1 MKIAVVA
8 DRNRSYGR
16 ALCEGVASYALERT
30 DWTLGLLDSDRPVG
44 LKGYD
49 AVVARIVSSE
59 MLASLRRTNL
69 PIVDVYC
76 ALPRG
81 EAAGVDCDHR
91 AVGRMAAEYFLD
103 HRFTSFAYCG
113 YDGVPFSD
121 ARYEAFAERL
131 ASDGY
136 ECLRYD
142 SPKSVVDF
150 FTGRLLRREDLSDTP
165 DMRRLKSFAA
175 KLPKSTAVFCSHDL
189 RAYHFAAAVAAVGR
203 SVPDDIAILGCDND
217 TLVCAF
223 SPVPLS
229 SIDPN
234 AFEVG
239 YGAAAMLDSMLSG
252 GLHTQFETVAPRG
265 VVERKSTEVYPLD
278 PPWLSDALVYIH
290 RHYSDNLSAS
300 DVYAHLGLS
309 HTPIDKAF
317 KDSLGISVHQ
327 EILRVKVEEAARL
340 LRDGEA
346 TSVGEVA
353 RRCGF
358 ARQEHFWHAFKRR
371 FGMSPSLYA
380 AKSAKGK
387 VGDGGAVCEN
397 RII

>member
-1 MKIAVVA
+1 MRVGVVA

-16 ALCEGVASYALERT
+16 ALCEGVAAYALERG

-49 AVVARIVSSE
+49 AFVARIVSPE
-59 MLASLRRTNL
+59 MLARLRRTNR

-76 ALPRG
+76 AMPHG
-81 EAAGVDCDHR
+81 SVAGVDSDHE
-91 AVGRMAAEYFLD
+91 AVGRMAAEYFID
-103 HRFTSFAYCG
+103 HRFSSFAYCG

-121 ARYEAFAERL
+121 ARCRAFAARL

-136 ECLRYD
+136 ECLRYE
-142 SPKSVVDF
+142 SPKAAVDF
-150 FTGRLLRREDLSDTP
+150 FNGRLLRREDLSDTP
-165 DMRRLKSFAA
+165 DMRSLRTFAA

-189 RAYHFAAAVAAVGR
+189 RAYHFAAAAAAAGR
-203 SVPDDIAILGCDND
+203 AVPDDIAILGCDND

-229 SIDPN
+229 SIDPD

-239 YGAAAMLDSMLSG
+239 RRAAARLDDILSG
-252 GLHTQFETVAPRG
+252 GASVRFEKVAPLR

-290 RHYSDNLSAS
+290 RHYSDNLAAG

-309 HTPIDKAF
+309 HTPVDRAF
-317 KDSLGISVHQ
+317 KKALGTSVHQ
-327 EILRVKVEEAARL
+327 EILRVKLEKAARIL
-340 LRDGEA
+340 KDDA
-346 TSVGEVA
+346 AVSVGEVA
-353 RRCGF
+353 KRCGF
-358 ARQEHFWHAFKRR
+358 ARQEHFWHAFKGR
-371 FGMSPSLYA
+371 FGVSPSLYA
-380 AKSAKGK
+380 AKGGK
-387 VGDGGAVCEN
+387 
-397 RII
+397 

>member
-1 MKIAVVA
+1 MRIGVIA
-8 DRNRSYGR
+8 DRIRSYGR
-16 ALCEGVASYALERT
+16 ALCEGVAAYALERG
-30 DWTLGLLDSDRPVG
+30 DWALDLLDSDRPVG
-44 LKGYD
+44 LRGYD
-49 AVVARIVSSE
+49 AFVARIVSPE
-59 MLASLRRTNL
+59 MLDRLLRTNR

-81 EAAGVDCDHR
+81 SFAGVDCDHET
-91 AVGRMAAEYFLD
+91 VGRMAAEYFID
-103 HRFTSFAYCG
+103 HRFSRFAYCG

-121 ARYEAFAERL
+121 MRFEAFAARL

-136 ECLRYD
+136 ECLRYE
-142 SPKSVVDF
+142 SPKSAVDF
-150 FTGRLLRREDLSDTP
+150 FNGRLLRREDLSATP
-165 DMRRLKSFAA
+165 DMRRLRSFAA
-175 KLPKSTAVFCSHDL
+175 KLPKSTAVLCSHDL
-189 RAYHFAAAVAAVGR
+189 RAYHFAAAVASVGR

-239 YGAAAMLDSMLSG
+239 RRAAALLDDILSG
-252 GLHTQFETVAPRG
+252 GAPGQFEKVAPLR

-290 RHYSDNLSAS
+290 RHYADNLSAS

-309 HTPIDKAF
+309 HTPVDRAF
-317 KDSLGISVHQ
+317 KRTLGTSVHQ
-327 EILRVKVEEAARL
+327 EVLRVKLEEAARL
-340 LRDGEA
+340 LRGGGA
-346 TSVGEVA
+346 ASVGEVA
-353 RRCGF
+353 KRCGF

-371 FGMSPSLYA
+371 FGVSPSLYA
-380 AKSAKGK
+380 AK
-387 VGDGGAVCEN
+387 GAN
-397 RII
+397 

>member
-1 MKIAVVA
+1 MRIGVVA
-8 DRNRSYGR
+8 DRSRSYSR

-30 DWTLGLLDSDRPVG
+30 DWTLGMLDSDRPVG
-44 LKGYD
+44 LKGCD
-49 AVVARIVSSE
+49 AVIARIVSSE
-59 MLASLRRTNL
+59 MFARLRRTNL

-81 EAAGVDCDHR
+81 AAAGVDSDHG
-91 AVGRMAAEYFLD
+91 AVGRMAAEHFID
-103 HRFTSFAYCG
+103 HRFASFAYCG

-121 ARYEAFAERL
+121 ARCEAFAARL

-136 ECLRYD
+136 ACLRYD
-142 SPKSVVDF
+142 SPRTAVDF
-150 FTGRLLRREDLSDTP
+150 FNGRLLRREDFSDTP

-189 RAYHFAAAVAAVGR
+189 RAYHFAVAVAAVGR

-217 TLVCAF
+217 TLVCAV

-239 YGAAAMLDSMLSG
+239 HRAAAILDSMLSG
-252 GLHTQFETVAPRG
+252 GAPAQFETVAPTR
-265 VVERKSTEVYPLD
+265 VVERRSTEVYPLD

-290 RHYSDNLSAS
+290 RHYSDNLAAS
-300 DVYAHLGLS
+300 DVYSHLGLS
-309 HTPIDKAF
+309 HTPVDKAF
-317 KDSLGISVHQ
+317 RDSLGTSVYQ
-327 EILRVKVEEAARL
+327 EILRVKIEAAARL

-346 TSVGEVA
+346 ASVGDVA
-353 RRCGF
+353 RQCGF
-358 ARQEHFWHAFKRR
+358 ARPEHFWHAFKRR
-371 FGMSPSLYA
+371 FGMAPSLYA
-380 AKSAKGK
+380 ARAAKGR
-387 VGDGGAVCEN
+387 GDPA
-397 RII
+397 